1 MPDQSPGGGGEG
13 HAGLTEPLLLGFS
26 NDDYFYLAGVSLV
39 TASILLF
46 PHRRYKIFML
56 FFLRNSSP
64 LFFISRF
71 SSFSVISVSVDKNL
85 AEKRLEFVVY
95 FILKVRV
102 ARVFALQTSSYN
114 RVAIPVD
121 WVILQ
126 WVRKFCLLRSGPVFF
141 KQWNNLIIRKTFAYE
156 KEDWQGY
163 SRDRKREMCLWWM
176 WWFHEVR
183 WSDLW
188 LLRLFFHSKN
198 DYRSSSDSAS
208 RHQEDSTSDAG
219 TSGRANQETWKDED
233 LGWFP
238 NPKGEYSEFS
248 KSILPEFYLSFWIT
262 CPYKERFRRCF
273 VTERK
278 HKFRKFARLW
288 KQ

>member
-1 MPDQSPGGGGEG
+1 MTNARPIPGGYG
-13 HAGLTEPLLLGFS
+13 HAWLTEPLLLGFS
-26 NDDYFYLAGVSLV
+26 TDAYFSPCWLLAFSYFLTTDINFHVVFPAKIRLLCFLSL
-39 TASILLF
+39 ALALI
-46 PHRRYKIFML
+46 R
-56 FFLRNSSP
+56 
-64 LFFISRF
+64 
-71 SSFSVISVSVDKNL
+71 VSVDKNL
-85 AEKRLEFVVY
+85 AEKIFDFVVY
-95 FILKVRV
+95 FTLKVGV
-102 ARVFALQTSSYN
+102 ARVFALKTSSYN
-114 RVAIPVD
+114 WVAIPVD

-126 WVRKFCLLRSGPVFF
+126 WVRNFCFLRSGPVFF
-141 KQWNNLIIRKTFAYE
+141 KQWNNLIIRKTSKTFPYE

-176 WWFHEVR
+176 WWLHEVR

-198 DYRSSSDSAS
+198 DDRSSSDSVS

-219 TSGRANQETWKDED
+219 TSGRASPEKWKDEKG

-248 KSILPEFYLSFWIT
+248 NSILLKFYLSFWTT

-278 HKFRKFARLW
+278 RQSRKFARLW
-288 KQ
+288 KE